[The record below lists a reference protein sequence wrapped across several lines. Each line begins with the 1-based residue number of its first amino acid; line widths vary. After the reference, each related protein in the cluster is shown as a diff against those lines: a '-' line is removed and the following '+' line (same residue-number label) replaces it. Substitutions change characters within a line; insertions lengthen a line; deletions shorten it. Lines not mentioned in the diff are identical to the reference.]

1 MTETTVVTIDK
12 TPYSHK
18 IQNSMHT
25 AKKRFKKIKAVL
37 FDLDGVLI
45 DSYIAWFNQ
54 FNETLKHFGHEPICE
69 KKFRKHWGQ
78 STEDDVRIFMP
89 ERTLDEVRQYFA
101 DHHEEYA
108 SHLKINPEAKDI
120 LEKLKNMKLKLG
132 CVTNS
137 HRAIVKQILTSLKLI
152 KFFHVIVTADD
163 VKKPKPAPDML
174 LKACKLLRV
183 TPTQTIFLGDTI
195 IDLKAGKNA
204 SCVVI
209 GFMIKSHN
217 EVSSL
222 AEFLDLVQSNFH
234 HT

>member
-1 MTETTVVTIDK
+1 MK
-12 TPYSHK
+12 L
-18 IQNSMHT
+18 Q
-25 AKKRFKKIKAVL
+25 RKIKAVL

-54 FNETLKHFGHEPICE
+54 FNETLKHFGHKPIRE
-69 KKFRKHWGQ
+69 KIFRKHWGQ

-89 ERTLDEVRQYFA
+89 ERTVDEVRQYFA
-101 DHHEEYA
+101 DHYDEYMDY
-108 SHLKINPEAKDI
+108 LTINPEARSVLK
-120 LEKLKNMKLKLG
+120 KLKNMKFKLG

-137 HRAIVKQILTSLKLI
+137 HRDIVKRVLTSQNLR
-152 KFFHVIVTADD
+152 KFFQVIVTADD

-174 LKACKLLRV
+174 LKACKLLKV
-183 TPTQTIFLGDTI
+183 APTQTIFLGDTA
-195 IDLKAGKNA
+195 IDLKAGKYA
-204 SCVVI
+204 GCVVI

-222 AEFLDLVQSNFH
+222 VEFLDLVQSNFH